1 MDFNGLEQS
10 WWYRNKRPQTAAR
23 VLAHCPKAHRTSA
36 GTAVRLLQLVASW
49 SSIQPGLALET
60 SGTNMQLKPPPEIL
74 PWGLRWYQG
83 GSILLEGQLL
93 LDPLS
98 QQTLGFLGTTFACL
112 WPACELRV
120 SLHFPSN
127 IY

>member
-74 PWGLRWYQG
+74 PWGLRWFWG
-83 GSILLEGQLL
+83 GRTRGQWSRKQ
-93 LDPLS
+93 PV
-98 QQTLGFLGTTFACL
+98 LGRAGGGALQWTPTQHHCLTTASPGHSSELGT
-112 WPACELRV
+112 V
-120 SLHFPSN
+120 
-127 IY
+127 